1 MRQLSYS
8 PEENQNLLRR
18 RVDELRESLRKKD
31 PSKLADNTGM
41 IYTPGEREQGLF
53 EFQFWGRETCLT
65 FPALVATDHQS
76 GKELGAASQ
85 ALLMYYLH
93 TADGYIGSGQ
103 WISFS
108 ELPDG
113 RFYNQA
119 FQGYTGREI
128 AKKFKNDILDFE
140 KAAQAAGGSKYPHGD
155 KAYIF
160 KMLPRISLLTV
171 YWQGDEDFP
180 SSAQILFGAE
190 VNHYL
195 PTDACAIAGSMLTRR
210 LVSYNGS

>member
-1 MRQLSYS
+1 MRRLSFS

-31 PSKLADNTGM
+31 PYKLADNTGM

-53 EFQFWGRETCLT
+53 EFRFWGQETRLT
-65 FPALVATDHQS
+65 FPALVATDRQS
-76 GKELGAASQ
+76 DRELGAASQ

-93 TADGYIGSGQ
+93 TADGYTGSGR

-140 KAAQAAGGSKYPHGD
+140 KAAQGAGGSKYPHGD

-160 KMLPRISLLTV
+160 IMLPRVSLLAV

-190 VNHYL
+190 LSHYL
-195 PTDACAIAGSMLTRR
+195 PTDACAIAGSMLTRS
-210 LVSYNGS
+210 LVSYSGS